1 MNTHPLERLIE
12 NYLIEKDITKGTFD
26 LLERILK
33 QWILYLNEHQILYP
47 SEQDIFNYIAWKRS
61 FNYSISWM
69 NHQVGALKGLYQYLS
84 NNQKRLGL
92 DEIYA
97 VDISSNLKQQP
108 KPDKPSKV
116 ALSAPV
122 AKQFILSLKDKRKY
136 IWHYRDYAVFYLMLT
151 TGLRSIEV
159 RRAKRKDLKHLN
171 QEHILYVHGKG
182 RSSADELVKIPKG
195 VLDAINDYLSLRKDN
210 HPFLFVS
217 HRKHTKTYQLS
228 RSYFIQTIKRL
239 FDEAGLSSQEVTTHA
254 LRHTTATL
262 NLLRGGSLEGTK
274 ELLRHAQLSA
284 TLIYAHHVT
293 LEEMDSGNQIE
304 DYIFTKQLEEDS
316 HDET

>member
-12 NYLIEKDITKGTFD
+12 NYLVEKDITKGTFD

-33 QWILYLNEHQILYP
+33 QWIHYLEVHQILYP
-47 SEQDIFNYIAWKRS
+47 TEQDILNYIAWKRS

-108 KPDKPSKV
+108 KTNQPTKV

-122 AKQFILSLKDKRKY
+122 AKQFILSLKEKRKY

-151 TGLRSIEV
+151 TGLRTIEV

-171 QEHILYVHGKG
+171 QEYILYVHGKG
-182 RSSADELVKIPKG
+182 RSSADEFVKIPKG
-195 VLDAINDYLSLRKDN
+195 VIEAINDYLSLRKDN
-210 HPFLFVS
+210 YPFLFVS
-217 HRKHTKTYQLS
+217 HRKHTKSYQLS
-228 RSYFIQTIKRL
+228 RSFFIKTIKRL
-239 FDEAGLSSQEVTTHA
+239 FDEAGLSSKEVTTHA
-254 LRHTTATL
+254 LRHTAATL

-274 ELLRHAQLSA
+274 ELLRHTQLSA
-284 TLIYAHHVT
+284 TLIYAHHVA
-293 LEEMDSGNQIE
+293 LDEMDSGNQIE

-316 HDET
+316 HHET